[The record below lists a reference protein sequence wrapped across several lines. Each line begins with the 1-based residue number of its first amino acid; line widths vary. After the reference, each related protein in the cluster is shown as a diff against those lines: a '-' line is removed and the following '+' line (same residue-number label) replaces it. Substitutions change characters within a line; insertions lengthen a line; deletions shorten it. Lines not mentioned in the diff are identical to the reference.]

1 MSPLRTH
8 LDKPYELVGGP
19 VLEDEVAHRRA
30 VAGHVAERPDA
41 LLAHVDARRRQ
52 QAGEQELRS
61 MEPCLTHHSS
71 RTF

>member
-8 LDKPYELVGGP
+8 LDKPDELVGGP

-41 LLAHVDARRRQ
+41 LLAHDARRCSATT
-52 QAGEQELRS
+52 AGR
-61 MEPCLTHHSS
+61 
-71 RTF
+71 